1 MSFFLLASKANKY
14 KASMKK
20 KLEDDFKEGKIYCF
34 MLYINMEL
42 YLTAGSQVY
51 IWSN

>member
-1 MSFFLLASKANKY
+1 MSFFLLASKATKY
-14 KASMKK
+14 KASMKE

-42 YLTAGSQVY
+42 YPWLLLMPVKKMT
-51 IWSN
+51 